1 MFDNFEELRENCLN
15 CRRCG
20 LCETRT
26 NVVVGVGNPRSKVMF
41 IGEGPG
47 ENEDLQGE
55 PFVGR
60 GGQLLDR
67 MLAAV
72 NLDRKTNVY
81 IANIVKCRPP
91 KNRDPLPE
99 EQEACIGWL
108 RNQVALIR
116 PKIIV
121 CLGRIA
127 AMRIIKPDMKITR
140 EHGQFFEKNGTLMMA
155 TLHPAALLRNPNQK
169 PAAFEDFLKLR
180 EKIDELRLDVAKT
193 YDNAPE

>member
-1 MFDNFEELRENCLN
+1 MIQTMEALRESCMQ
-15 CRRCG
+15 CRKCG
-20 LCETRT
+20 LAETRH
-26 NVVVGVGNPRSKVMF
+26 NVVFGVGDPKAKVMF

-60 GGQLLDR
+60 GGQLLDK

-72 NLDRKTNVY
+72 DLDRRTNVY

-91 KNRDPLPE
+91 KNRDPQPE

-108 RNQVALIR
+108 RSQVALIR

-127 AMRIIKPDMKITR
+127 GQRIIKPDLRITR
-140 EHGQFFEKNGTLMMA
+140 EHGQFTERNGTLMMA
-155 TLHPAALLRNPNQK
+155 TLHPAALLRNPAMK
-169 PAAFEDFLKLR
+169 PDAFQDFLLLR
-180 EKIDELRLDVAKT
+180 EKIDELRLDIAKE
-193 YDNAPE
+193 YGA